1 MKDFCIIAFDK
12 QKKTMKLAFNMLLFS
27 TICNSIYDCL
37 KKKEMEKELLFGHSN
52 VVVIRLHITA
62 NNMDEKQTQSV
73 TKKKDSIF
81 MATLKPFKKL
91 GAVLRSR

>member
-37 KKKEMEKELLFGHSN
+37 KKKKWKRNCFLA
-52 VVVIRLHITA
+52 TA
-62 NNMDEKQTQSV
+62 MWWLSGYT
-73 TKKKDSIF
+73 
-81 MATLKPFKKL
+81 
-91 GAVLRSR
+91 

>member
-1 MKDFCIIAFDK
+1 
-12 QKKTMKLAFNMLLFS
+12 
-27 TICNSIYDCL
+27 
-37 KKKEMEKELLFGHSN
+37 MEKELLFGHSN

-91 GAVLRSR
+91 GAVLRSRWKGSRGFPIGPPLFSHHRTTKSHK